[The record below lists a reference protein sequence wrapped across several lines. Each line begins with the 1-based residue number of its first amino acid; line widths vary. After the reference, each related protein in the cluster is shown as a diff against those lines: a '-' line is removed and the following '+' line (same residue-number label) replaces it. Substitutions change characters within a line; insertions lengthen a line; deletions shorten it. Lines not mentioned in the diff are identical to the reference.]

1 MLGTLHQ
8 AADGQFAIRFVRQ
21 VAQSPDYVWPFIT
34 TPDGLISWLFP
45 APIDLSGPAGTEVTF
60 VFPDDRA
67 PTQSGQII
75 ASTHPTL
82 LEFTWGEETLRWDLT
97 PIPQGYT
104 ELVFTNLF
112 LNRDLPLPSP
122 PAGMP
127 PSMSWKPASPTKLST
142 GMPGPAPNPSLLPTP
157 MHSAVELATPATTSL

>member
-8 AADGQFAIRFVRQ
+8 VADGQFAIRFVRQ
-21 VAQSPDYVWPFIT
+21 VAQSPDYVWPLIT
-34 TPDGLISWLFP
+34 TPDGLRSWLFP
-45 APIDLSGPAGTEVTF
+45 TPIDLSGPAGTEVTF
-60 VFPDDRA
+60 VFPDDRV

-97 PIPQGYT
+97 LIPQVT
-104 ELVFTNLF
+104 PSLSSPTSSPTAT
-112 LNRDLPLPSP
+112 LPLPSP

-127 PSMSWKPASPTKLST
+127 PSMSW
-142 GMPGPAPNPSLLPTP
+142 
-157 MHSAVELATPATTSL
+157 